1 MSMEF
6 KVITPDE
13 VAVAATVEYVY
24 LPGSLGEMGV
34 LEHHTALITS
44 LEPGEL
50 RYKPMD
56 GPEESMVVG
65 NGFVQVNDDHVLM
78 VTDLALNSS
87 QIDEGS
93 VNGPFRKR
101 RRCSRR
107 VRKCPARNRPALK
120 PI

>member
-65 NGFVQVNDDHVLM
+65 TVFVQVNDDQVPRLM
-78 VTDLALNSS
+78 KAAWS
-87 QIDEGS
+87 
-93 VNGPFRKR
+93 GPFRKR

-107 VRKCPARNRPALK
+107 VRKCPARNRPALR

>member
-44 LEPGEL
+44 LEPGNSATSPWTAL
-50 RYKPMD
+50 RK
-56 GPEESMVVG
+56 
-65 NGFVQVNDDHVLM
+65 
-78 VTDLALNSS
+78 AWWW
-87 QIDEGS
+87 
-93 VNGPFRKR
+93 
-101 RRCSRR
+101 
-107 VRKCPARNRPALK
+107 APALCRLMTTTS
-120 PI
+120 